1 MARLSGIKVVRI
13 GSKRAVT
20 IMAVL
25 TIALLL
31 VGFNS
36 KTDAA
41 NKELTLSAHGIEPT
55 SLDPHVGV
63 SGADHNFFK
72 QIFEPLVEV
81 DAKGKPI
88 PALAVSWENPTP
100 KEWIFHLRRG
110 VTFHD
115 GTPFKAEAVKFNIRR
130 LQDEATKSP
139 VRGIALKIVGI
150 DLIDDYT
157 VKLTLNAPN
166 IDFPVS
172 MQDRPG
178 MIVSPAAVKKYGP
191 DFGRNPIGTG
201 PFVYESW
208 KAADSIVLK
217 KNQNY
222 WNKENVHLDRVEFKV
237 IPDPSVAVMSFLSG
251 GLDLYLG
258 VPADR
263 VKMVERSKN
272 TNVIISP
279 TLATTIVYMMG
290 VPPFDKKEV
299 RQALAYSIDKE
310 SITRAMTF
318 GYGRVATGLLPY
330 LHWAYEEDVRRYPRN
345 IAKAKELLKKA
356 GYADGVKATITTTPD
371 APYNKIA
378 QIFKE
383 QAAESGLDLTLE
395 VLSPG
400 QAIRKAIMK
409 QTNCLT
415 SGWSGRTST
424 DATYQALMHSTG
436 AYNNKNYLNPVAD
449 ALIEKARS
457 TSDLETRRKAYSELQ
472 KLGAEDMVWLVLFNP
487 PLIVAAKKTV
497 SGYQTYLDGKL
508 RLIGVKID

>member
-1 MARLSGIKVVRI
+1 MGGIKMARI
-13 GSKRAVT
+13 GSKLAVT
-20 IMAVL
+20 IMVVL
-25 TIALLL
+25 TLTFLLA
-31 VGFNS
+31 VFNS
-36 KTDAA
+36 ETHAA
-41 NKELTLSAHGIEPT
+41 NKNLTLSAFGTEPT

-100 KEWIFHLRRG
+100 KEWIFHLRKG

-115 GTPFKAEAVKFNIRR
+115 GTPFNSEAVKFNILR

-139 VRGIALKIVGI
+139 VRGIALKIKGI
-150 DLIDDYT
+150 DLIDDHT
-157 VKLTLNAPN
+157 IKLTLDAPN

-178 MIVSPAAVKKYGP
+178 MIVSPSAVKKYGP
-191 DFGRNPIGTG
+191 DFGRNPVGTG
-201 PFVYESW
+201 PFVYQSW
-208 KAADSIVLK
+208 KAADSLVLK

-222 WNKENVHLDRVEFKV
+222 WNKENVHLDTVEFKV
-237 IPDPSVAVMSFLSG
+237 IPDPSVAVMNFLSG
-251 GLDLYLG
+251 GLDLYIG
-258 VPADR
+258 VPPDR
-263 VKMVERSKN
+263 VKMLEKSKK
-272 TNVIISP
+272 TNIIISP
-279 TLATTIVYMMG
+279 TLATTILYLMG
-290 VPPFDKKEV
+290 VPPFDKKEA
-299 RQALAYSIDKE
+299 RQALAYSVDKE
-310 SITRAMTF
+310 SITKALTF

-330 LHWAYEEDVRRYPRN
+330 LHWAYEKDVKSYPRN

-356 GYADGVKATITTTPD
+356 GYPDGVKATITTTPD

-378 QIFKE
+378 QIVKE
-383 QAAESGLDLTLE
+383 QAAEAGFDFTLE

-400 QAIRKAIMK
+400 QAIKKAITK
-409 QTNCLT
+409 QTNSLT

-457 TSDLETRRKAYSELQ
+457 TSDIEVRRKAYSELQ
-472 KLGAEDMVWLVLFNP
+472 KLGAEDMVWLVIFNP
-487 PLIVAAKKTV
+487 PMIVAAKKTV
-497 SGYQTYLDGKL
+497 SGYQPYLDGKL